1 MLKLICLFPKHS
13 LWFWFWQLHT
23 SSRKVE
29 KPVHQIR
36 DMLTEDIQAINGE
49 INRWGI
55 IADNQIVGAQD
66 VLLLVTNQIY
76 LV

>member
-13 LWFWFWQLHT
+13 LWFWFWQLRT

-29 KPVHQIR
+29 KPVNQIR